1 MPRKKKT
8 KKGTLI
14 KKNMKKIF
22 LFMFMGAMFASCAS
36 KKTLNQ
42 TLNDLTASQKSNK
55 EYAEKLDLAN
65 KHLASLLRDSTAS
78 HKKINQMAEDSVA
91 RSKALHQMN
100 LENKDLKALNN
111 QLSDRLTKNSASS
124 DKEIKSLLADL
135 QKSQEKLQAREDALT
150 KSEKVLKEKEK
161 NLAEL
166 QSLVDKQD
174 SMMKG
179 LKNRVSAALKGYE
192 GNGIEVVNKNGKV
205 YVSLDEKLLFK
216 SGKWDVDAKGA
227 NALNKLSNFIAENKD
242 INIVIEGH
250 TDDVPLKPNASVEDN
265 WDLSAKRATAIVR
278 ILIANKNVN
287 PSQIS
292 ASGRAEFVP
301 VDPAKTPEARA
312 KNRRTEIILSPNMD
326 ELLKAMSGE

>member
-1 MPRKKKT
+1 
-8 KKGTLI
+8 
-14 KKNMKKIF
+14 MKKIF
-22 LFMFMGAMFASCAS
+22 LFMLMGAMFASCAS

-42 TLNDLTASQKSNK
+42 TLSDLTESQKSNK
-55 EYAEKLDLAN
+55 VCAESLEKAN
-65 KHLASLLRDSTAS
+65 KHLAALQRDSTAS
-78 HKKINQMAEDSVA
+78 HKKINQMVEDSVA
-91 RSKALHQMN
+91 KSKALHQMK
-100 LENKDLKALNN
+100 LENADLKNLNN
-111 QLSDRLTKNSASS
+111 QLTERLTKNSASS

-150 KSEKVLKEKEK
+150 QSEKTLKEKEK

-166 QSLVDKQD
+166 QSIVSKQD

-179 LKNRVSAALKGYE
+179 LKNKVSAALKGYE

-205 YVSLDEKLLFK
+205 YVSLDEKLMFK

-227 NALNKLSNFIAENKD
+227 SALNKLANFIAENKD

-250 TDDVPLKPNASVEDN
+250 TDDVPFKGNGNVEDN

-278 ILIANKNVN
+278 ILTSNKKVN

-301 VDPAKTPEARA
+301 VDAAKSAEARA

>member
-1 MPRKKKT
+1 M
-8 KKGTLI
+8 L
-14 KKNMKKIF
+14 
-22 LFMFMGAMFASCAS
+22 MGAMFASCAS

-42 TLNDLTASQKSNK
+42 TLSDLTESQKSNK
-55 EYAEKLDLAN
+55 ICAEELDKAS
-65 KHLASLLRDSTAS
+65 KHIAALLRDSTAA
-78 HKKINQMAEDSVA
+78 HKKIGQMAEDSVA
-91 RSKALHQMN
+91 KSKSLHQMK
-100 LENKDLKALNN
+100 LENTDLKNLNS
-111 QLSDRLTKNSASS
+111 QLTDRLTKNSASS

-150 KSEKVLKEKEK
+150 KSEKSLKEKEK

-166 QSLVDKQD
+166 QNIVNKQD

-179 LKNRVSAALKGYE
+179 LKTKVSAALKGYE

-205 YVSLDEKLLFK
+205 YVSLDEKLMFK

-227 NALNKLSNFIAENKD
+227 SALNKLSNFIAENKD

-250 TDDVPLKPNASVEDN
+250 TDDVPFKGNGNVEDN
-265 WDLSAKRATAIVR
+265 WDLSVKRATAIVR
-278 ILIANKNVN
+278 ILTSNKNVN
-287 PSQIS
+287 PAQIS

-301 VDPAKTPEARA
+301 VDAAKTAEARA